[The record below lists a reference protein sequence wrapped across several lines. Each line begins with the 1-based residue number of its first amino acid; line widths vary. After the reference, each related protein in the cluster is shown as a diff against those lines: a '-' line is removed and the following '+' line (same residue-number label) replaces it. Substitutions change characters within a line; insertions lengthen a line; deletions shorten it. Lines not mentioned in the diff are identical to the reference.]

1 MRLLS
6 LLLEAT
12 DRPKAI
18 FMAGPAGAGKSTIVK
33 QLGLS
38 NFQVI
43 NVDDTYEE
51 LLKKSG
57 IGLDFKKFTPD
68 QISQAAKLMGTA
80 RKETRTKE
88 EEAMATR
95 KNIILDATGAASKPL
110 LKKKQQLEELGYDT
124 FMLMVYV
131 SPMVSLDRNSKRDR
145 SLPPTAV
152 VMNWNGVASNIDT
165 YKQEFGNNISI
176 LNNNPTD
183 AQTGFDVQSYIAR
196 YIKGED
202 KVVGKEKSPEEKAK
216 KEAKMKQVFDN
227 IQQLVTQEIS
237 FDDLNQTK
245 QKITKFISQ

>member
-1 MRLLS
+1 MKLLN
-6 LLLEAT
+6 LLLESS
-12 DRPKAI
+12 DKPKVI
-18 FMAGPAGAGKSTIVK
+18 FMSGPAGAGKSTIVK

-43 NVDDTYEE
+43 NVDDSYEE

-68 QISQAAKLMGTA
+68 QIAQAAKLMGTA
-80 RKETRTKE
+80 RKDTRTKE
-88 EEAMATR
+88 EEAMANR
-95 KNIILDATGAASKPL
+95 KNLILDATGAASRPL
-110 LKKKQQLEELGYDT
+110 LKKKKELEDLGYDT

-183 AQTGFDVQSYIAR
+183 AQTGFDPQEYIAR
-196 YIKGED
+196 YVKGED
-202 KVVGKEKSPEEKAK
+202 KVVGKEKTPEEKAK
-216 KEAKMKQVFDN
+216 KEAKMKQVFDS
-227 IQQLVTQEIS
+227 IQQLVTQEVD

-245 QKITKFISQ
+245 QKVAKFVSQ